1 MEWLLITFV
10 IFFLWIWIFKNEH
23 LNFQSSV
30 TLAITV
36 VTQPPLVW
44 ALRRHLC
51 SLRPTAVFFHHEGWN
66 PLWECW
72 YLSCYLMFPKLL
84 LWWGWIL
91 WSLLTIHQTDS
102 FPLWIPGGTKFPQ
115 QSFMF
120 FPLARCSYL
129 RWPWKSCWRWQ
140 SMTLW
145 MTCDQSLS
153 GNLEL
158 LWIISECALHTHTHT
173 HTTNKPAGGT
183 CRCFALSLHQV
194 WYSWV
199 SSSCQR
205 CCWITKLCP
214 SLCNWMDCR
223 TPVFPVLHYPPEFDE
238 VS

>member
-145 MTCDQSLS
+145 MNCDQSLS

-173 HTTNKPAGGT
+173 HTHTHHQQSQMQTNKNSYELEP
-183 CRCFALSLHQV
+183 LH
-194 WYSWV
+194 
-199 SSSCQR
+199 
-205 CCWITKLCP
+205 
-214 SLCNWMDCR
+214 
-223 TPVFPVLHYPPEFDE
+223 FF
-238 VS
+238 